1 MVWGSRDLQGHGSHL
16 GEIREIGKVP
26 MQRLWGPW
34 STERCRNA
42 RSVKYSHEFGRSE
55 FRMVLGW
62 RVGAL
67 DFPLRLT
74 PLLLGWLLWG
84 ILGGAFMQWL
94 DLGAAGSAILQ
105 WAKEVQ
111 RLP

>member
-1 MVWGSRDLQGHGSHL
+1 ML
-16 GEIREIGKVP
+16 G
-26 MQRLWGPW
+26 RL
-34 STERCRNA
+34 
-42 RSVKYSHEFGRSE
+42 
-55 FRMVLGW
+55 LGTW
-62 RVGAL
+62 

-94 DLGAAGSAILQ
+94 DLGVAGSAALQ
-105 WAKEVQ
+105 WAEEVQ

>member
-1 MVWGSRDLQGHGSHL
+1 
-16 GEIREIGKVP
+16 
-26 MQRLWGPW
+26 MQRLWRPW
-34 STERCRNA
+34 STERCCDA
-42 RSVKYSHEFGRSE
+42 RCVKYSHEFGRSE
-55 FRMVLGW
+55 FRMVLGR
-62 RVGAL
+62 RVGIW

-94 DLGAAGSAILQ
+94 DLGVAGSAALQ
-105 WAKEVQ
+105 WAEEVQ